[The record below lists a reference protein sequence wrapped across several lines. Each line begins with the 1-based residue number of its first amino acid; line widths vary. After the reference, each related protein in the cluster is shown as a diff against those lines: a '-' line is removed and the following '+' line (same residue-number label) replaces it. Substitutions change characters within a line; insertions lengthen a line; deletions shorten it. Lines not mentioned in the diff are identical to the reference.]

1 VVHLSGRY
9 FTTLFRELA
18 LSPMM
23 GALIEVY

>member
-18 LSPMM
+18 LMM